1 MAVYFQL
8 CQTVREVTMRVVWRV
23 KVSQTVRAAESTPRV
38 RHMFDRIGDN
48 FEFNQTALA
57 LRQQRQEVL
66 AANIANA
73 DTPHFKARDFDF
85 TKALQEAMGGGGSL
99 RLPATELNLTSARH
113 IPGMAD
119 TKGTAELLYR
129 QPYQPSLDGN
139 TVDMDVERVQFA
151 DNTARYQAD
160 LSIISARLKSLRSV
174 FEQ

>member
-1 MAVYFQL
+1 
-8 CQTVREVTMRVVWRV
+8 
-23 KVSQTVRAAESTPRV
+23 
-38 RHMFDRIGDN
+38 MFDRIGDN
-48 FEFNQTALA
+48 FDFNQTALA

-85 TKALQEAMGGGGSL
+85 TKALQEAMGGSGSL
-99 RLPATELNLTSARH
+99 RLPPTELNLTAARH

-119 TKGTAELLYR
+119 TKATAELLYR